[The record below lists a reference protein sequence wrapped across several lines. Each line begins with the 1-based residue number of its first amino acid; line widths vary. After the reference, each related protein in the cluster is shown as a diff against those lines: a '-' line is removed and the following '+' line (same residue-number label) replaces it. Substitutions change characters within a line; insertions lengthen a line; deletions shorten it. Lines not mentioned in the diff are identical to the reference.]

1 MHAEKGATKMDE
13 TNGRVRARVLIA
25 DSAELVRRGIRDAL
39 ASDSRFTVVGE
50 AVRAADLTRASLEL
64 MPDVMLVGF
73 EPASDGANE
82 PSPYVAALRETLAR
96 APAIRALVLVD
107 GDSADDLLLSV
118 QAGAQG
124 VLLRDV
130 PAALLVQALEDV
142 LEGGGAIDP
151 RLARSLFEFWRTSDG
166 GGQAFAPEVK
176 PKLAASVLRGLSPR
190 EQEVLRSLALG
201 YRNKE
206 IAMQLGVSVGT
217 VKTHLRHIFRKL
229 MVSDRTSAVLTALQ
243 ARLPE
248 AA

>member
-1 MHAEKGATKMDE
+1 MDA
-13 TNGRVRARVLIA
+13 TNGRVGGRVLIA

-39 ASDSRFTVVGE
+39 ASDSRFDVVGE
-50 AVRAADLTRASLEL
+50 AVRAAELTKVSLEL
-64 MPDVMLVGF
+64 MPDVILVGF
-73 EPASDGANE
+73 EPWSDGTSE
-82 PSPYVAALRETLAR
+82 PSPYVAALRETLAQ

-107 GDSADDLLLSV
+107 GDTTEELLLSV
-118 QAGAQG
+118 RAGAQG

-130 PAALLVQALEDV
+130 PAAVLVQALEDV
-142 LEGGGAIDP
+142 LEGGGVIDP
-151 RLARSLFEFWRTSDG
+151 RLARALFEFWRANAGS
-166 GGQAFAPEVK
+166 GQPLTPAVK
-176 PKLAASVLRGLSPR
+176 PRLAESILRGLSPR

-206 IAMQLGVSVGT
+206 IAAQLGVSVGT

-243 ARLPE
+243 ARLPQ